1 MGEIEGVKMKKYL
14 LGLAALAAMGL
25 AAQTASAI
33 PATQQVCGI
42 LTGGSSGGE
51 GVDGGYTSDLGGQA
65 NEGCNVL
72 ITFNSNG
79 SISTSNPNANGFY
92 DSGGDDNEVGIIN
105 NTGTAISSLA
115 LSNAFSDIFGFD
127 GDGPCGTIGGGYTFS
142 SLGPNCGTPT
152 DPSGYAPQGVT
163 YSGINGSDTAGTVN
177 FAGGIAAGGGTAWF
191 GLEGP
196 VSESL
201 VVGAPGVPEPGS
213 LMLLATGLLG
223 LGGML
228 RRRVSS

>member
-1 MGEIEGVKMKKYL
+1 MKKYL
-14 LGLAALAAMGL
+14 LGIAALAAMGL
-25 AAQTASAI
+25 GAQTASAI

-42 LTGGSSGGE
+42 LTGGSSDGE
-51 GVDGGYTSDLGGQA
+51 GVDSGYTSDLGGQA

-79 SISTSNPNANGFY
+79 SITTTAPNANGFY
-92 DSGGDDNEVGIIN
+92 DAGGDDNEVGIIN

-163 YSGINGSDTAGTVN
+163 FSGVNIDQTAGTVN

-196 VSESL
+196 VSDTL
-201 VVGAPGVPEPGS
+201 VVGTPGVPEPGS
-213 LMLLATGLLG
+213 LMMLFSGLAGLAC
-223 LGGML
+223 M
-228 RRRVSS
+228 RRRKLVA